1 MSAPE
6 IQEVVTGL
14 SGKPDKLYSD
24 GLHVG
29 GERFVLTKAEDR
41 SLYARKVGTLF
52 QLGVNLG
59 AQEPSVVPGHRW
71 RALSVPDL
79 LILLNDRVGKA
90 LLSSKLHKL
99 SLSLTTAME

>member
-1 MSAPE
+1 VSAPE

-41 SLYARKVGTLF
+41 SLYARKVSTLF
-52 QLGVNLG
+52 QLGINLG
-59 AQEPSVVPGHRW
+59 AQEPCVAPGHRW
-71 RALSVPDL
+71 RALSVPDV
-79 LILLNDRVGKA
+79 LILLSDRVGKA
-90 LLSSKLHKL
+90 LLLSKLHRQF
-99 SLSLTTAME
+99 SLLTTAME